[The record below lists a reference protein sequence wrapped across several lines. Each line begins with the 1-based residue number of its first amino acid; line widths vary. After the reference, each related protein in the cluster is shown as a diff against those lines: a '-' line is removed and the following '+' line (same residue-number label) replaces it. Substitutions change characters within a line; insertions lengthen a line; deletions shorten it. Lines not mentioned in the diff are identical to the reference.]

1 MVNKNFLSQMKPEAV
16 LINTARGNVIVD
28 EDLVQHLDANPNFWY
43 GADVYNGEPSVKEG
57 AFDTPLIK
65 HPRVY
70 GAHHVGA
77 STK

>member
-1 MVNKNFLSQMKPEAV
+1 MRPDAV
-16 LINTARGNVIVD
+16 LINTSRGTVVN
-28 EDLVQHLDANPNFWY
+28 ENDLYDHLEANKNFWF
-43 GADVYNGEPSVKEG
+43 GTDVYNGEPTIKEG
-57 AFDTPLIK
+57 PFDHFIAK